1 MSMEFS
7 TGPIRIRNTM
17 LRHLSLAPWDFGL
30 REGYSHG
37 VRTLGGDKRSLFSFA
52 GSSIDNHPRTELIL
66 GHIVPHLDQAFERIV
81 GVGKEKTRRLCAE
94 LSSREKEILNWV
106 KDGKSTWEI
115 SMILSIS
122 TNTVQFH
129 MKNIME
135 KLQVVSRSQA
145 VAVALQ
151 NGLLHIE

>member
-1 MSMEFS
+1 
-7 TGPIRIRNTM
+7 M
-17 LRHLSLAPWDFGL
+17 LRHLSLAARDFGL

-37 VRTLGGDKRSLFSFA
+37 VRTLGGDKRSHFLFRRKLYRQP
-52 GSSIDNHPRTELIL
+52 SSYGAHP
-66 GHIVPHLDQAFERIV
+66 GYIVPHLDQAFERIV